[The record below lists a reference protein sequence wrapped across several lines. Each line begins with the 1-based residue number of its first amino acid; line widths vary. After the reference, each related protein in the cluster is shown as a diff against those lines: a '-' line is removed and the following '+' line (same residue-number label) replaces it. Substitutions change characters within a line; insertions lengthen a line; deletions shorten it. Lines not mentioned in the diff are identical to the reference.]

1 MNIINTTY
9 SPYLPEL
16 RLFRDEVK
24 RLKDITDS
32 KTNDYAFY
40 FVCLFCKAV
49 CKNVDN
55 KGKTSLTDK
64 PQLYVDGDN
73 LSDLFG
79 LNNDKDTMKILGA
92 LKNEYKVI
100 DYEVL
105 KSKHNGAIKKIIY
118 IYINFDN
125 SFPKG
130 IYSRKNQPAYN
141 NAMAIKN
148 DIGFVTFSKKQFYEH
163 FYENA
168 NNKHCYRDL
177 YLLCRMR
184 TTYNDP
190 KFSAIIPSEQK
201 DKAISLW
208 KAKDK
213 DGDDITVCYKREKEF
228 ANTLGVSEK
237 SIKRYFVALENA
249 GMIEH
254 YYKIKKGIVVIA
266 THLETLLTE

>member
-24 RLKDITDS
+24 RLKDMKDS

-49 CKNVDN
+49 CENVDS
-55 KGKTSLTDK
+55 KGKTSLTGK
-64 PQLYVDGDN
+64 PQLYVNGDN

-79 LNNDKDTMKILGA
+79 LNNDKDTIKILGA

-105 KSKHNGAIKKIIY
+105 KSKHNGAIKKTVY
-118 IYINFDN
+118 IHINFKN
-125 SFPKG
+125 TFPSG
-130 IYSRKNQPAYN
+130 VYSRNNQTAFC

-148 DIGFVTFSKKQFYEH
+148 DIGFVTFSKKQFYNS

-168 NNKHCYRDL
+168 GNKHSCRDL
-177 YLLCRMR
+177 YLLCRLR

-190 KFSAIIPSEQK
+190 KFSAVIPNDLK

-213 DGDDITVCYKREKEF
+213 DGDEITVCYKREKEF
-228 ANTLGVSEK
+228 ANILGVSEK
-237 SIKRYFVALENA
+237 SIKRYFVALEKA
-249 GMIEH
+249 GMIKH
-254 YYKIKKGIVVIA
+254 YYKIKKGIVV
-266 THLETLLTE
+266 TSTYLETLLTE

>member
-1 MNIINTTY
+1 MNITNTTY

-24 RLKDITDS
+24 RLKDMTDG

-40 FVCLFCKAV
+40 FICIFCKAV
-49 CKNVDN
+49 CENVDS
-55 KGKTSLTDK
+55 KGKTNLNGK
-64 PQLYVDGDN
+64 PQLYVDGDK
-73 LSDLFG
+73 LCDLFG
-79 LNNDKDTMKILGA
+79 LENDKDTMKVLDT
-92 LKNEYKVI
+92 LKSEYKVI
-100 DYEVL
+100 DYEVC
-105 KSKHNGAIKKIIY
+105 KTRTNGAIKKIIY

-130 IYSRKNQPAYN
+130 IYSRENQPAYN

-148 DIGFVTFSKKQFYEH
+148 DIGFVTFSKKEFYNN

-168 NNKHCYRDL
+168 NHKHSYRDL

-190 KFSAIIPSEQK
+190 KFFAVIPNELK

-208 KAKDK
+208 KAKDE
-213 DGDDITVCYKREKEF
+213 DSDDITVHYKREKEL
-228 ANTLGVSEK
+228 AGIMGVSEK
-237 SIKRYFVALENA
+237 SIKRYFVALEKA

-266 THLETLLTE
+266 TYLETLLTE

>member
-1 MNIINTTY
+1 MNITNTTY
-9 SPYLPEL
+9 SPNMPEL

-24 RLKDITDS
+24 KLKDMTDG

-40 FVCLFCKAV
+40 FVCIFCKAV
-49 CKNVDN
+49 CENVDG
-55 KGKTSLTDK
+55 KEKTSLSGS
-64 PQLYVDGDN
+64 PQLYVKSN
-73 LSDLFG
+73 ELSNLFG
-79 LNNDKDTMKILGA
+79 LENDKDTMKVLET

-100 DYEVL
+100 DYEIL
-105 KSKHNGAIKKIIY
+105 KSKHNGAIKKTVY
-118 IYINFDN
+118 IHINFEN

-130 IYSRKNQPAYN
+130 IYSRANQDAFD

-148 DIGFVTFSKKQFYEH
+148 DIGFAMINKKEFYKN

-168 NNKHCYRDL
+168 NNKHSYRDL

-190 KFSAIIPSEQK
+190 KFLAIVPSELK
-201 DKAISLW
+201 DKPVSIW
-208 KAKDK
+208 KKKDE
-213 DGDDITVCYKREKEF
+213 DDEDIAVHYKREKEL
-228 ANTLGVSEK
+228 ASIMGVSEK
-237 SIKRYFVALENA
+237 SIKRYFIALQNA

-266 THLETLLTE
+266 TYLEKLLTE

>member
-1 MNIINTTY
+1 MNITNTTY
-9 SPYLPEL
+9 SPYLPKL

-24 RLKDITDS
+24 KLKDMTDG

-40 FVCLFCKAV
+40 FICIFCKAV
-49 CKNVDN
+49 CENVDS
-55 KGKTSLTDK
+55 KGKTSLTGK
-64 PQLYVDGDN
+64 PQLYVDGN
-73 LSDLFG
+73 KLCDLFG
-79 LNNDKDTMKILGA
+79 LKNDKETMKILDT

-105 KSKHNGAIKKIIY
+105 KSKHNGAIKKTVY
-118 IYINFDN
+118 IHINFKN
-125 SFPKG
+125 TFPSG
-130 IYSRKNQPAYN
+130 VYSRNNQTAFN

-148 DIGFVTFSKKQFYEH
+148 DIGFVNVNKKQFYEN

-168 NNKHCYRDL
+168 NNKHSCRDL

-190 KFSAIIPSEQK
+190 KFFAVIPNELK

-213 DGDDITVCYKREKEF
+213 DGDDITVNYKREKEL
-228 ANTLGVSEK
+228 ADILGVSEK
-237 SIKRYFVALENA
+237 SIKRYFVALEKA
-249 GMIEH
+249 GMIKH

>member
-24 RLKDITDS
+24 KLKDMTDG

-40 FVCLFCKAV
+40 FICIFCKAV
-49 CKNVDN
+49 CKNVDS
-55 KGKTSLTDK
+55 KGKTSLTGK
-64 PQLYVDGDN
+64 PQLYVDGDK

-79 LNNDKDTMKILGA
+79 LKNDKDTMKILDT
-92 LKNEYKVI
+92 LKNEHKII

-105 KSKHNGAIKKIIY
+105 KAKQNGAIKKTVY
-118 IYINFDN
+118 IHINFKN
-125 SFPKG
+125 AFPNG
-130 IYSRKNQPAYN
+130 IYSRNNQDAFDN
-141 NAMAIKN
+141 MMAIKN
-148 DIGFVTFSKKQFYEH
+148 DIGFVMFSKKEFYKN

-168 NNKHCYRDL
+168 NNKHSYRDL

-190 KFSAIIPSEQK
+190 KFLAIIPNELK
-201 DKAISLW
+201 DKPISLW
-208 KAKDK
+208 KAKDE
-213 DGDDITVCYKREKEF
+213 DGDDITVNYKREKEF
-228 ANTLGVSEK
+228 ANILGVSEK

-249 GMIEH
+249 GMIKH
-254 YYKIKKGIVVIA
+254 YYKIKKGIVVTS